1 MVEDF
6 NPLNGFIGGLMIG
19 GGALLLLLC
28 NGRIAGISG
37 ILGNLF
43 TNARETGWRL
53 GFVIGLIAAP
63 FVWLMLTSGTYVI
76 EITDS
81 ILLLVT
87 GGLLVGFG
95 TRMGSGCT
103 SGHGVCGL
111 GRASPRSITA
121 TLIFIGIAMVT
132 VYVMRHVIGVV
143 Q

>member
-6 NPLNGFIGGLMIG
+6 NPLNGFLGGLMIG
-19 GGALLLLLC
+19 AGALLLLLC

-37 ILGNLF
+37 IMGNLF
-43 TNARETGWRL
+43 ANARETGWRL
-53 GFVIGLIAAP
+53 AFLVGLVAAP
-63 FVWLMLTSGTYVI
+63 FIWLVATGGSYNI

-81 ILLLVT
+81 VLLLVA

-132 VYVMRHVIGVV
+132 VYIMRHVVGAV

>member
-19 GGALLLLLC
+19 AGALVLLLC

-37 ILGNLF
+37 IMGNLF
-43 TNARETGWRL
+43 ANARETGWRL
-53 GFVIGLIAAP
+53 AFLVGLVAAP
-63 FVWLMLTSGTYVI
+63 FIWLVATGGSYNI

-81 ILLLVT
+81 VLLLVA

-132 VYVMRHVIGVV
+132 VYVMRHVVGAV

>member
-6 NPLNGFIGGLMIG
+6 NPLNGLIGGLMIG
-19 GGALLLLLC
+19 AGALLLLLC

-37 ILGNLF
+37 IMGNLF
-43 TNARETGWRL
+43 ANARETGWRL
-53 GFVIGLIAAP
+53 AFLVGLVAAP
-63 FVWLMLTSGTYVI
+63 FIWLMATGGSYII

-81 ILLLVT
+81 VLLLVA

-132 VYVMRHVIGVV
+132 VYVMRHVIGAV

>member
-19 GGALLLLLC
+19 AGALVLLLC

-37 ILGNLF
+37 IMGNLF
-43 TNARETGWRL
+43 ANARETGWRL
-53 GFVIGLIAAP
+53 AFLVGLVAAP
-63 FVWLMLTSGTYVI
+63 FIWLVATGGSYNI

-81 ILLLVT
+81 VLLLVA

-132 VYVMRHVIGVV
+132 VYVMRHVIGAV

>member
-19 GGALLLLLC
+19 AGALVLLLC

-37 ILGNLF
+37 IMGNLF
-43 TNARETGWRL
+43 ANARETGWRL
-53 GFVIGLIAAP
+53 AFLVGLVAAP
-63 FVWLMLTSGTYVI
+63 FIWLMATGGSYII

-81 ILLLVT
+81 VLLLVA

-132 VYVMRHVIGVV
+132 VYVMRHVIGAV

>member
-19 GGALLLLLC
+19 AGALVLLLC

-37 ILGNLF
+37 IMGNLF
-43 TNARETGWRL
+43 ANARETGWRL
-53 GFVIGLIAAP
+53 TFLVGLVAAP
-63 FVWLMLTSGTYVI
+63 FIWLVATDGSYNI

-81 ILLLVT
+81 VLLLVA

-132 VYVMRHVIGVV
+132 VYVMRHVIGAV